1 MTVRYCIGEL
11 VELGCQTAKKARI
24 TDATWSAVKGLGINR
39 SVRGTRAGKS
49 VQRKKTL
56 IRNATPATTFSPPSP
71 SPLDPRTANPG
82 PRVEP
87 VRPRTIQRRHLISI
101 GTFNSR
107 TLTDDARLLELVKLA
122 KDMKL
127 DVLAIQEHRRRQVDE
142 LPSLPDGYNFLACPA
157 NDRAVGGI
165 AFLLSPKS
173 FSSLLHYRFLTPR
186 QQRPASRGDYTSSV
200 YTHHLLLARTR
211 TRLASSYL

>member
-1 MTVRYCIGEL
+1 METKIRDTSAKTVKDITDATLKVNNFIIDGFLARTLSDSFPKLVKMTVRYCIGEL

-24 TDATWSAVKGLGINR
+24 TDAAWSAVKGLGINR

-82 PRVEP
+82 SRVEP

-127 DVLAIQEHRRRQVDE
+127 DV
-142 LPSLPDGYNFLACPA
+142 
-157 NDRAVGGI
+157 
-165 AFLLSPKS
+165 
-173 FSSLLHYRFLTPR
+173 
-186 QQRPASRGDYTSSV
+186 
-200 YTHHLLLARTR
+200 
-211 TRLASSYL
+211 